1 MNEENDVLSVN
12 VADAVGTLD
21 VGPGGAPPPA
31 KAEEEEVR
39 LVTERFVAPHT
50 TRARTVT
57 DADLVRLKEEAE
69 VMHRL
74 CFEGIGLYPSALAIA
89 HTQIEDKDPLRVFV
103 TATGEIIINPR
114 IINHTKVPV
123 DHVEGCMTYPER
135 DPITVRR
142 YHVVDLE
149 FQTLTTDLE
158 LTPLQVKTFSGKVAK
173 IVQHEVA
180 HLNGHYVYDDG
191 ASPEDCIDKAGATA

>member
-1 MNEENDVLSVN
+1 MSEENDVLSVN
-12 VADAVGTLD
+12 VADAVGTVD
-21 VGPGGAPPPA
+21 IGPGGVPPPA
-31 KAEEEEVR
+31 KEDEETR

-57 DADLVRLKEEAE
+57 DADLERVKEEAG

-114 IINHTKVPV
+114 VVNHTKVPV

-135 DPITVRR
+135 EPITVKR

-149 FQTLTTDLE
+149 FQTLTTDMT

-180 HLNGHYVYDDG
+180 HLNGHYVYDED
-191 ASPEDCIDKAGATA
+191 ASPEDCIDKAEASA